1 MTLRRTPAHLLLA
14 TAAMASLVLG
24 GCASSSSKSRA
35 TPTPLAQFTP
45 TIQIKTVWSQSVPTA
60 EGMVGQG
67 TFSPGASSG
76 LAVASGTKG
85 EVMAFALDSGKKVWQ
100 TQLRAP
106 LEAGVATGT
115 QAGDGRYAAI
125 NRDGEL
131 YLMNESGR
139 IVWRTSLQGVAFEAP
154 AVVDKRVVVRLGD
167 NRLVGYDLVGGQRQ
181 WTVQRSLPPLTLRG
195 ETALVASSDNQLVYA
210 GMPGG
215 RLLAVEPMS
224 GRVRFDVSV
233 ALPRGGNE
241 VERIVDV
248 LGAPAE
254 RNGRVCVSAYQAAVS
269 CFDAQSGR
277 TLWTQSVPAA
287 TEVVI
292 DDRRAVVVDTE
303 GRVRAYRL
311 QDGEPAW
318 QNEQLLRR
326 DVRGLIL
333 YEGHLWAVDAGGVV
347 HVLNAETGAMAAR
360 TNLDSRISGA
370 PRRIPEGLLIQTVRG
385 QLVLLRI

>member
-1 MTLRRTPAHLLLA
+1 MMRRPPVALA
-14 TAAMASLVLG
+14 LAMAFALALA
-24 GCASSSSKSRA
+24 GCASSSKGRGN
-35 TPTPLAQFTP
+35 PTPLADFKP
-45 TIQIKTVWSQSVPTA
+45 TVQIKTVWSQTVASA
-60 EGMVGQG
+60 EGVVGQG
-67 TFSPGASSG
+67 TYSPGVSSG
-76 LAVASGTKG
+76 LAVAAGSDGD
-85 EVMAFALDSGKKVWQ
+85 VVAFALETGKEAWR
-100 TQLRAP
+100 TRLRGRI
-106 LEAGVATGT
+106 EAGVATGND
-115 QAGDGRYAAI
+115 AADGRYAAI

-131 YLMNESGR
+131 YLINESGR

-181 WTVQRSLPPLTLRG
+181 WTVQRSLPALTLRG
-195 ETALVASSDNQLVYA
+195 ETAVVPSSDNRLVYA

-215 RLLAVEPMS
+215 RLLAVEALS

-233 ALPRGGNE
+233 ATPRGGNE

-254 RNGRVCVSAYQAAVS
+254 RLGRVCVSAYQTSVS
-269 CFDAQSGR
+269 CFEAQSGR
-277 TLWTQSVPAA
+277 AVWTQNVAAA
-287 TEVVI
+287 TEVAI
-292 DDRRAVVVDTE
+292 DNQRLMVVDTE

-311 QDGEPAW
+311 QDGEPLW

-326 DVRGLIL
+326 DVRGLVV

-347 HVLNAETGAMAAR
+347 HVINAETGAMAAR
-360 TNLDSRISGA
+360 TNLNSRISGA
-370 PRRIPEGLLIQTVRG
+370 PRRLAEGVLFQTIRG